1 MKTDI
6 IIAGVGGQGILSIAA
21 CIGLAAVNSNL
32 HLKQSEVH
40 GMSQRG
46 GAVLSNLRLS
56 EKEIASDLI
65 PRGCADLI
73 ISVEPMEALRYLPW
87 LAENGW
93 VVTNIT
99 PVKNINNYPDNGKI
113 MTELKSLKKNII
125 IDADKIARGIGSP
138 RSSNMVVL
146 GAATPF
152 IDIDYKIFESGI
164 TGIFQRKGNDIVDV
178 NLQAMRAGREFS
190 IKNN

>member
-21 CIGLAAVNSNL
+21 CIGLAAINSNL
-32 HLKQSEVH
+32 QLKQSEVH

-46 GAVLSNLRLS
+46 GAVVSNLRLS
-56 EKEIASDLI
+56 DREIYSDLI
-65 PRGCADLI
+65 PRGGADLI
-73 ISVEPMEALRYLPW
+73 LSVEPMEALRYLPW
-87 LAENGW
+87 LTEGGW
-93 VVTNIT
+93 VVTNTT
-99 PVKNINNYPDNGKI
+99 PVKNINNYPGSAEI
-113 MTELKSLKKNII
+113 ITEIKSLKNNII
-125 IDADKIARGIGSP
+125 IDADEIAREIGSP

-164 TGIFQRKGNDIVDV
+164 AGIFERKGNDTVEI

>member
-190 IKNN
+190 IKNT